1 MSCLSAAMLI
11 ASLAFLRSAER
22 LAVGIS
28 RGFADTSNRISQP
41 TQARRLAI
49 RWRGIL
55 AEQKQEI
62 SGRLKIA
69 GVIAEA
75 YTRSCIA
82 PRNAPAGGRCQM
94 GAIPPVVF
102 FQHYQSPW
110 PTDMNLPN
118 PIGKKV
124 EERRATSRYKLVLL
138 VEIRV
143 APNMAAVG
151 TVLAETQD
159 MSTQGFYFNIA
170 QKFTIGTQFI
180 FRLLFRLTTL
190 EPIR

>member
-1 MSCLSAAMLI
+1 MPNGSYP
-11 ASLAFLRSAER
+11 ASR
-22 LAVGIS
+22 
-28 RGFADTSNRISQP
+28 
-41 TQARRLAI
+41 
-49 RWRGIL
+49 
-55 AEQKQEI
+55 
-62 SGRLKIA
+62 
-69 GVIAEA
+69 
-75 YTRSCIA
+75 
-82 PRNAPAGGRCQM
+82 
-94 GAIPPVVF
+94 F
-102 FQHYQSPW
+102 FQNYQSPW

-170 QKFTIGTQFI
+170 QEFTVGTQFDFSI
-180 FRLLFRLTTL
+180 TFPTDIIGVNQMNISGKARAVRVEETW
-190 EPIR
+190 RKSVGRWRHH